1 MSSANMQ
8 TVTQRDDSPAD
19 IKSEQEQNMS
29 VHQLEPV
36 GATATRSLVAELRP
50 GSVGDI

>member
-29 VHQLEPV
+29 VQLEPV